1 MENAPV
7 KKINT
12 SEKTGFKVEVCTES
26 PENPVLK
33 HATVLRWGKQSNN
46 DAPIDVIFLADQ
58 IYAIVEKLNEKNLPY
73 NF

>member
-7 KKINT
+7 KKTNT

-33 HATVLRWGKQSNN
+33 NATVLRWGK
-46 DAPIDVIFLADQ
+46 
-58 IYAIVEKLNEKNLPY
+58 
-73 NF
+73 